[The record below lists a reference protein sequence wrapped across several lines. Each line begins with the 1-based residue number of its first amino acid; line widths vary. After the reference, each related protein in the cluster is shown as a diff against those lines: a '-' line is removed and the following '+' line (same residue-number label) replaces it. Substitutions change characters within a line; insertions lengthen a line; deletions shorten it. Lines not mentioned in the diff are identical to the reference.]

1 MIVLAH
7 AGHWLIGV
15 LQFVPVVAFIGWLVF
30 VHVRDRR
37 REAEEDA
44 PVEGPA

>member
-15 LQFVPVVAFIGWLVF
+15 LQFLPVVAFVGWLVF
-30 VHVRDRR
+30 VHIHDRR
-37 REAEEDA
+37 READEDA
-44 PVEGPA
+44 GEAG